1 VGPVIA
7 ERPVWCETVTAFLD
21 HHLLGKDWQ
30 TPDLL
35 R

>member
-1 VGPVIA
+1 VLAPQNA
-7 ERPVWCETVTAFLD
+7 AVWYETATAFLD